1 MYSKDQKWL
10 FAAAVLVVLAGIA
23 YGAILFKTLKDP
35 STSFLKSS
43 DKAQWIL
50 YDEPADLV
58 AKNPG
63 DVVTSFNY
71 VFTAASAPK
80 DAVLTVHAMKKAAVF
95 IDGRLINR
103 PEYPLDE
110 WRKPL
115 LLDIGAFIS
124 PGEHEI
130 RINVLNKNG
139 PAILLAYCE
148 PLNIS
153 TSPEWQASLDKVD
166 WRAARAAREPA
177 PPRLAAMFPRSDRA
191 LASVLICIVPVFLIV
206 FAWTLAYAGKGAEWL
221 DRFTPGASAVR
232 WVVLVAWVALAAN
245 NIWKLQVDA
254 GFDIDEHLKYIRY
267 VALNWR
273 IPLPGEGWQMFQS
286 PLYYIVSAPVYLFF
300 SLFMGPEAVVKILR
314 VIPLFCGMAQVEL
327 TYRTLKSVYPQRAD
341 LQALGTVVGGLV
353 PMNIYI
359 SQYAGNEPMA
369 GLFTSA
375 TLLVAFGI
383 INKGEEL
390 RIGRVAL
397 LGVFFGLA
405 LLSKVT
411 PVLLIPPLIFILA
424 YSLSVKGFRPER
436 VFAWVLFF
444 VSVAFFI
451 SGWYYLRN
459 WIEIGRPFAGGWD
472 ITRGVEW
479 WQDPGYR
486 TSSQLFT
493 FGRSLLFPIHSS
505 YTGFWDALY
514 SSFWTDGYL
523 SALNDFIW
531 RPAWNYGFLI
541 SVALLSIIPAAGI
554 ITGAA
559 ASLLRPVKSLRS
571 GELFALSCVAV
582 YLAALLYLFIKVP
595 IYSTV
600 KATYTLGLI
609 PCYAVLCAAGFRMS
623 MGSSLARAFVFGSVA
638 AWAVSAY
645 LAYFII

>member
-1 MYSKDQKWL
+1 MYSKDQRWL
-10 FAAAVLVVLAGIA
+10 FAAAALAVLASIA
-23 YGAILFKTLKDP
+23 YGAILFRTFNDP
-35 STSFLKSS
+35 STSFLTSS

-71 VFTAASAPK
+71 IFTAASAPK
-80 DAVLTVHAMKKAAVF
+80 NTVLTVHAMKNAAVF

-103 PEYPLDE
+103 PGYPLDD
-110 WRKPL
+110 WKKPL
-115 LLDIGAFIS
+115 LLGIDGYIF
-124 PGEHEI
+124 PGRHEL
-130 RINVLNKNG
+130 RINVLNRNG
-139 PAILLAYCE
+139 PAVLLAYCE

-153 TSPEWQASLDKVD
+153 TGPEWQASLDKVN
-166 WRAARAAREPA
+166 WRGARVASRPA
-177 PPRLAAMFPRSDRA
+177 QPRLATMFPRSDRA
-191 LASVLICIVPVFLIV
+191 LASVLVYIAPVFLVV
-206 FAWTLAYAGKGAEWL
+206 FAWTLAYAGGGKWL
-221 DRFTPGASAVR
+221 GRFTPSASALR
-232 WVVLVAWVALAAN
+232 WIVLLAWVALAAN
-245 NIWKLQVDA
+245 NIWKLQPDA
-254 GFDIDEHLKYIRY
+254 GFDIDEHIKYIRY
-267 VALNWR
+267 VAQNWR

-286 PLYYIVSAPVYLFF
+286 PLYYIVSAPFYLFF
-300 SLFMGPEAVVKILR
+300 NLFLGHETVVKILR

-327 TYRTLKSVYPQRAD
+327 TYRTLKSVYPGRGD

-375 TLLVAFGI
+375 TLLVVFGI
-383 INKGEEL
+383 INRGEEL
-390 RIGRVAL
+390 HRGRIAL
-397 LGVFFGLA
+397 LGVFYGLA

-411 PVLLIPPLIFILA
+411 PVLLIPPLVFILA
-424 YSLSVKGFRPER
+424 YSLSIRGFRPER
-436 VFAWVLFF
+436 VLAWVLFF
-444 VSVAFFI
+444 ISVAFLV

-472 ITRGVEW
+472 VSRGVEW

-486 TSSQLFT
+486 TSGQLLT

-505 YTGFWDALY
+505 YTGFWDAFY
-514 SSFWTDGYL
+514 SSFWADGYL

-531 RPAWNYGFLI
+531 RPAWNYDFLI
-541 SVALLSIIPAAGI
+541 SAALLSVIPSAAI

-559 ASLLRPVKSLRS
+559 GSLLRPGKSLRN
-571 GELFALSCVAV
+571 GELFALSSVAV
-582 YLAALLYLFIKVP
+582 YLAALLYLFIKAP

-609 PCYAVLCAAGFRMS
+609 PCYAVLCAAGFKTLTNS
-623 MGSSLARAFVFGSVA
+623 PLARAFIFGSVA